1 MNDENLPVPPPL
13 AKYYLVHSGVV
24 NYKFTSPF
32 CAYSY
37 FLFFFKVTKQ
47 EYTGETDVPMQQDAD
62 ADMYNTKRDPIEISD
77 TPSPSPAPSVITIS
91 SDSEPETEVAP
102 KR

>member
-1 MNDENLPVPPPL
+1 MLI
-13 AKYYLVHSGVV
+13 
-24 NYKFTSPF
+24 PF
-32 CAYSY
+32 
-37 FLFFFKVTKQ
+37 FFFKVTKQ

-102 KR
+102 KRWVLCFQFCQKQRQNRLKFVPF